1 MLTYVHP
8 LTAGVILLL
17 TAYVASLGIR
27 ARNDR
32 RRARELLTRHARLA
46 PWAYGLILASWI
58 FGVGTTWLLRPELEL
73 GESQHFRVGLA
84 LVAAFSGSA
93 LSSRWMRLPAVR
105 SFHPWFGVA
114 GVLLAAAQIF
124 FGLQITP

>member
-8 LTAGVILLL
+8 LTAAVVLLL
-17 TAYVASLGIR
+17 TAYVAALGIR

-32 RRARELLTRHARLA
+32 RRARELLRRHAALA
-46 PWAYGLILASWI
+46 PWAYGLIVASWI
-58 FGVGTTWLLRPELEL
+58 AGVGTTWLLRPELDL

-84 LVAAFSGSA
+84 LVAALTASTV
-93 LSSRWMRLPAVR
+93 SSRWMRRPAVR
-105 SFHPWFGVA
+105 SIHPWFGVA
-114 GVLLAAAQIF
+114 AVLLAAAQIF